1 MSRLTEFNDQ
11 PPRMVFISMTNAVGG
26 AENVLQLLANSES
39 STMIFL
45 KRMFSNVLK
54 AGSGKR
60 TYLTEGSLLLGFI
73 KLVKEVHGYSDGY
86 ILFSTHPYLN
96 AYLGILKRM
105 GLIKVPVIVRESCC
119 VFSRYSG
126 LKKLSYSLAYRLG
139 YPAVD
144 LVICQTDLM
153 RTELLQHNNFLSQE
167 KAIVL
172 NNPFDLEYV
181 RSRAVHMP
189 DDEDAAGSYIC
200 SAGRLIPIKGFDLLI
215 KAFSRLADS
224 NEDLKLVI
232 LGDGKERNKLENLIE
247 ELNLKGRV
255 ILKGHV
261 GNPIPFFKNAKVCVV
276 SSIQEGFPNVL
287 LEMMAVNPSVVS
299 TLCAGGIENIPS
311 ISKVQ
316 VNNIEALTAAIQ
328 NALEAENA
336 SQPEVSAAY
345 LKNRTPD
352 NFMNS
357 ALREVS
363 LRYKNP
369 CTHNVQA

>member
-1 MSRLTEFNDQ
+1 MSRLKEFDNQ

-26 AENVLQLLANSES
+26 AENVLQLLAESES
-39 STMIFL
+39 SAMIFL

-60 TYLTEGSLLLGFI
+60 TYLTDGSLLLGFI

-86 ILFSTHPYLN
+86 ILFSSHSYLN
-96 AYLGILKRM
+96 AYLGFLKRV

-119 VFSRYSG
+119 LFSRYSG
-126 LKKLSYSLAYRLG
+126 LKRLSYSLAYRLG

-153 RTELLQHNNFLSQE
+153 RAELLHHNKFLSE
-167 KAIVL
+167 DKAIVL
-172 NNPFDLEYV
+172 NNPFNLEQV
-181 RSRAVHMP
+181 RSKALHMP
-189 DDEDAAGSYIC
+189 DDQDSGGNYIC

-215 KAFSRLADS
+215 NAFSGLEDT

-261 GNPIPFFKNAKVCVV
+261 RNPIPFFKNAKVCVV

-287 LEMMAVNPSVVS
+287 LEMMAVSPSVVS
-299 TLCAGGIENIPS
+299 TLCAGGIENIPN
-311 ISKVQ
+311 IGKVQ
-316 VNNIEALTAAIQ
+316 VNNVEALTLAIQ
-328 NALEAENA
+328 NALKVENA
-336 SQPEVSAAY
+336 SYPEISAAY

-357 ALREVS
+357 VLREVS

-369 CTHNVQA
+369 CTHNVQV